1 MRASRGP
8 MWLGILAILLGLLWF
23 LNNIG
28 LTRTDIGRL
37 FVTYWPVLLILWGC
51 EVLIR
56 DVSYRSQ
63 GESSSTGIW
72 STILNGGILIL
83 IGALILGGNLG
94 LYRLDLS
101 VIWKLFWP
109 VVLILLGWSLLRG
122 TTSTGGTHWAIM
134 SGIELRNK
142 GWSLESG
149 NMIAFMGSIDLDMTV
164 AEIPEK
170 ETVLNLTAV
179 MGGIEVRA
187 PDDVSVECEG
197 TAILGGVTFFG
208 DTAGGVISS
217 RRFSGMKVDSSKKKV
232 IIYCRTIMGGIEIK
246 Q

>member
-8 MWLGILAILLGLLWF
+8 MWLGILAILFGLLWF

-28 LTRTDIGRL
+28 LTQTDIGRL
-37 FVTYWPVLLILWGC
+37 FVVYWPVLLILWGA

-56 DVSYRSQ
+56 DVAYGSQ
-63 GESSSTGIW
+63 GESRSTGIC
-72 STILNGGILIL
+72 STILNGAILIV
-83 IGALILGGNLG
+83 IGALILGSNLG
-94 LYRLDLS
+94 IYRFDFS
-101 VIWKLFWP
+101 IVWKIFWP
-109 VVLILLGWSLLRG
+109 VVLILIGWSLLRG

-142 GWSLESG
+142 GWRLESG
-149 NMIAFMGSIDLDMTV
+149 NMLAFMGGIDIDMTV
-164 AEIPEK
+164 AEIPEE

-179 MGGIEVRA
+179 MGGIEVRV
-187 PDDVSVECEG
+187 PNDVSVECEG

-208 DTAGGVISS
+208 ETAGGVISS
-217 RRFSGMKVDSSKKKV
+217 RRFGGKEVDTSKKKV

-246 Q
+246 

>member
-8 MWLGILAILLGLLWF
+8 MWLGILAILFGLLWF

-28 LTRTDIGRL
+28 LTQTDIGRL
-37 FVTYWPVLLILWGC
+37 FVVYWPVLLILWGA

-56 DVSYRSQ
+56 DVAYGSQ
-63 GESSSTGIW
+63 GESRSTGIC
-72 STILNGGILIL
+72 STILNGAILIV
-83 IGALILGGNLG
+83 IGALILGSNLG
-94 LYRLDLS
+94 IYRLDFS
-101 VIWKLFWP
+101 IVWKIFWP
-109 VVLILLGWSLLRG
+109 VVLILIGWSLLRG

-142 GWSLESG
+142 GWRLESG
-149 NMIAFMGSIDLDMTV
+149 NMLAFMGGIDIDMTV
-164 AEIPEK
+164 AEIPEE

-179 MGGIEVRA
+179 MGGIEVRV
-187 PDDVSVECEG
+187 PNDVSVECEG

-208 DTAGGVISS
+208 ETAGGVISS
-217 RRFSGMKVDSSKKKV
+217 RRFGGKEVDTSKKKV

-246 Q
+246 

>member
-8 MWLGILAILLGLLWF
+8 MWLGILAILFGLLWF

-28 LTRTDIGRL
+28 LTQTDIGRL
-37 FVTYWPVLLILWGC
+37 FVAYWPVLLILWGA

-56 DVSYRSQ
+56 DVAYGSQ
-63 GESSSTGIW
+63 GESRSTGIC
-72 STILNGGILIL
+72 STILNGAILIV
-83 IGALILGGNLG
+83 IGALILGSNLG
-94 LYRLDLS
+94 IYRLDFS
-101 VIWKLFWP
+101 IVWKIFWP
-109 VVLILLGWSLLRG
+109 VVLILIGWSLLRG

-142 GWSLESG
+142 GWRLESG
-149 NMIAFMGSIDLDMTV
+149 NMLAFMGGIDIDMTV
-164 AEIPEK
+164 AEIPEE

-179 MGGIEVRA
+179 MGGIEVRV
-187 PDDVSVECEG
+187 PNDVSVECEG

-208 DTAGGVISS
+208 ETAGGVISS
-217 RRFSGMKVDSSKKKV
+217 RRFGGKEVDTSKKKV

>member
-8 MWLGILAILLGLLWF
+8 MWLGILAILFGLLWF

-28 LTRTDIGRL
+28 LTQTDIGRL
-37 FVTYWPVLLILWGC
+37 FVVYWPVLLILWGA

-56 DVSYRSQ
+56 DVAYGSQ
-63 GESSSTGIW
+63 GESRSTGIC
-72 STILNGGILIL
+72 STILNGAILIV
-83 IGALILGGNLG
+83 IGALILGSNLG
-94 LYRLDLS
+94 IYRLDFS
-101 VIWKLFWP
+101 IVWKIFWP
-109 VVLILLGWSLLRG
+109 VVLILIGWSLLRG

-142 GWSLESG
+142 GWRLESG
-149 NMIAFMGSIDLDMTV
+149 NMLAFMGGIDLDMTV
-164 AEIPEK
+164 AEIPEE

-179 MGGIEVRA
+179 MGGIEVRV
-187 PDDVSVECEG
+187 PNDVSVECEG

-208 DTAGGVISS
+208 ETAGGVISS
-217 RRFSGMKVDSSKKKV
+217 RRFGGKEVDTSKKKV

-246 Q
+246 